1 MDHASQS
8 RSSRSWARARPLIA
22 AATFTTA
29 ALSLPA
35 LSYADEGGVSFWLP
49 GTYGSLAAV
58 PVNPGWSFSTVYYP
72 LFVSATGGV
81 AAQREFD
88 LGGIARRANVDVNLK
103 IKSNADIFFIDPA
116 YTFATPVFGGQLTL
130 EMTSVAGVNSVGL
143 SGTITSTVGPLTATR
158 QGAINDSV
166 AGFGDLYPKATMR
179 WNAGV
184 NNYMTYLTGDIPV
197 GLYDSHDLA
206 NLGIGHGAIDW
217 GGGYTYLDPT
227 KGHEFSA
234 VTGLTYNFVN
244 PSTDYQNGLDWH
256 LDWGASQFL
265 SKTAFVGAVGYFYEQ
280 LTADK
285 GSLPALGPIESGVIG
300 VGPQVGF
307 IIPVGQEQVFLG
319 LKAYKEFDNHF
330 RPDGWNAWV
339 TLSISMSP
347 EHPAAPAPVVAKY

>member
-1 MDHASQS
+1 MISD
-8 RSSRSWARARPLIA
+8 R
-22 AATFTTA
+22 
-29 ALSLPA
+29 
-35 LSYADEGGVSFWLP
+35 
-49 GTYGSLAAV
+49 
-58 PVNPGWSFSTVYYP
+58 
-72 LFVSATGGV
+72 
-81 AAQREFD
+81 
-88 LGGIARRANVDVNLK
+88 
-103 IKSNADIFFIDPA
+103 
-116 YTFATPVFGGQLTL
+116 
-130 EMTSVAGVNSVGL
+130 
-143 SGTITSTVGPLTATR
+143 
-158 QGAINDSV
+158 
-166 AGFGDLYPKATMR
+166 
-179 WNAGV
+179 
-184 NNYMTYLTGDIPV
+184 
-197 GLYDSHDLA
+197 LA

-285 GSLPALGPIESGVIG
+285 GSLPALGPIELGVIG

-339 TLSISMSP
+339 TVSISMSP
-347 EHPAAPAPVVAKY
+347 EQPAAPRPVVAKY